1 MKMISFNQIGFRYR
15 LGSQVFRDF
24 SLTLS
29 PGHVYGVLGE
39 NGVGKS
45 TLMKL
50 ASGVL
55 IPTAGSVTIDGREA
69 SLREESS
76 MAKIIYLPEE
86 FSLPA
91 LTLDEFRAVT
101 APFYPSFSDESFE
114 ECCRVLD
121 VVRDRRLDKLSMGQ
135 RKRAYLAFAF
145 ATGAQWLLLDEP
157 TNGLDV
163 AAKEAFRRLVA
174 RYADEGRSVVI
185 STHSVREIES
195 LIDHLIILD
204 RRGIVLDASM
214 CEIGRRLRFGRISAD
229 EQSKRY
235 EEPLFSESTLAGTS
249 GVVVNTTDEE
259 SPVDIEMLFMA
270 SLRSTERLR
279 VLFNTKTE

>member
-1 MKMISFNQIGFRYR
+1 MKMISFNQLGFRYR

-24 SLTLS
+24 SMTLS

-69 SLREESS
+69 SLREEAT

-91 LTLDEFRAVT
+91 LTLDEFRKVT
-101 APFYPSFSDESFE
+101 TPFYPSFSDESFE

-145 ATGAQWLLLDEP
+145 ACRAEWLLLDEP

-174 RYADEGRSVVI
+174 RYVEEGQSIII
-185 STHSVREIES
+185 STHSVREIDS

-204 RRGIVLDASM
+204 RKGIVLDASID
-214 CEIGRRLRFGRISAD
+214 EIGSRLRFGRCSA
-229 EQSKRY
+229 E
-235 EEPLFSESTLAGTS
+235 EEPLYSESTLAGTS

-279 VLFNTKTE
+279 RLFNTKTE

>member
-1 MKMISFNQIGFRYR
+1 MKMISFNQLGFRYR
-15 LGSQVFRDF
+15 LGSQVFRDL
-24 SLTLS
+24 SMTLS

-55 IPTAGSVTIDGREA
+55 IPTVGSVTIDGREA
-69 SLREESS
+69 SLREEAT

-91 LTLDEFRAVT
+91 LSLDEFRKVT
-101 APFYPSFSDESFE
+101 ASFYPSFSDESFE

-145 ATGAQWLLLDEP
+145 ACRAEWLLLDEP

-174 RYADEGRSVVI
+174 RYVDEGQSIII
-185 STHSVREIES
+185 STHSVREIDS

-204 RRGIVLDASM
+204 RKGIVLDASIG
-214 CEIGRRLRFGRISAD
+214 EIGSLLRFGRCSA
-229 EQSKRY
+229 
-235 EEPLFSESTLAGTS
+235 EEESLYSESTLAGTS

-279 VLFNTKTE
+279 RLFNTKTE

>member
-1 MKMISFNQIGFRYR
+1 MKMISFNQLGFRYR

-24 SLTLS
+24 SMTLS

-69 SLREESS
+69 SLREEAT

-91 LTLDEFRAVT
+91 LTLDEFRKVT

-145 ATGAQWLLLDEP
+145 ACRAEWLLLDEP

-174 RYADEGRSVVI
+174 RYVDEGQSIII
-185 STHSVREIES
+185 STHSVREIDS

-204 RRGIVLDASM
+204 RKGIVLDASIG
-214 CEIGRRLRFGRISAD
+214 EIGSRLRFGRCSA
-229 EQSKRY
+229 K
-235 EEPLFSESTLAGTS
+235 EEPLYSESTLAGTS

-279 VLFNTKTE
+279 RLFNTKTE

>member
-1 MKMISFNQIGFRYR
+1 MKMISFNQLGFRYR

-24 SLTLS
+24 SMTLS

-69 SLREESS
+69 SLREEAT

-91 LTLDEFRAVT
+91 LTLDEFRKVT
-101 APFYPSFSDESFE
+101 TPFYPSFSNESFE

-145 ATGAQWLLLDEP
+145 ACRAEWLLLDEP

-174 RYADEGRSVVI
+174 RYVDEGQSIII
-185 STHSVREIES
+185 STHSVREIDS

-204 RRGIVLDASM
+204 RKGIVLDASIG
-214 CEIGRRLRFGRISAD
+214 EIGSRLRFGRCSA
-229 EQSKRY
+229 E
-235 EEPLFSESTLAGTS
+235 EEPLYSESTLAGTS

-259 SPVDIEMLFMA
+259 SPVDIEMLLMA

-279 VLFNTKTE
+279 RLFNTKTE

>member
-1 MKMISFNQIGFRYR
+1 MKMISFNQLGFRYR

-24 SLTLS
+24 SMTLS
-29 PGHVYGVLGE
+29 PGQVYGVLGE

-55 IPTAGSVTIDGREA
+55 IPTAGSVTIDGRNA
-69 SLREESS
+69 SLREEAT

-91 LTLDEFRAVT
+91 LTLDEFRKVT
-101 APFYPSFSDESFE
+101 TPFYPSFSDESFE

-145 ATGAQWLLLDEP
+145 ACRAEWLLLDEP

-174 RYADEGRSVVI
+174 RYVDEGQSIII
-185 STHSVREIES
+185 STHSVREIDS

-204 RRGIVLDASM
+204 RKGIVLDASIG
-214 CEIGRRLRFGRISAD
+214 EIGSRLRFGRCSA
-229 EQSKRY
+229 E
-235 EEPLFSESTLAGTS
+235 EEPLYSESTLAGTS

-279 VLFNTKTE
+279 RLFNTKTE

>member
-1 MKMISFNQIGFRYR
+1 MKMISFNQLGFRYR

-24 SLTLS
+24 SMTLS

-69 SLREESS
+69 SLREEAT

-91 LTLDEFRAVT
+91 LTLDEFRKVT

-145 ATGAQWLLLDEP
+145 ACRAEWLLLDEP

-174 RYADEGRSVVI
+174 RYVDEGQSIII
-185 STHSVREIES
+185 STHSVREIDS

-204 RRGIVLDASM
+204 RKGIVLNASIG
-214 CEIGRRLRFGRISAD
+214 EIGSRLRFGCCSA
-229 EQSKRY
+229 E
-235 EEPLFSESTLAGTS
+235 EEPLYSESTLAGTS

-279 VLFNTKTE
+279 RLFNTKTE

>member
-1 MKMISFNQIGFRYR
+1 MKMISFNQLGFRYR

-24 SLTLS
+24 SMTLS

-55 IPTAGSVTIDGREA
+55 IPTVGSVTIDGREA
-69 SLREESS
+69 SLREEAT

-91 LTLDEFRAVT
+91 LTLDEFRKVT
-101 APFYPSFSDESFE
+101 TPFYPSFSDESFE

-145 ATGAQWLLLDEP
+145 ACRAEWLLLDEP

-174 RYADEGRSVVI
+174 RYVDEGQSIII
-185 STHSVREIES
+185 STHSVREIDS

-204 RRGIVLDASM
+204 RKGIVLDASIG
-214 CEIGRRLRFGRISAD
+214 EIGSRLRFGRCSA
-229 EQSKRY
+229 E
-235 EEPLFSESTLAGTS
+235 EEPLYSESTLAGTS

-279 VLFNTKTE
+279 RLFNTKTE

>member
-1 MKMISFNQIGFRYR
+1 MKMISFNQLGFRYR

-24 SLTLS
+24 SMTLS

-55 IPTAGSVTIDGREA
+55 IPTVGSVTIDGREA
-69 SLREESS
+69 SLREEAT

-91 LTLDEFRAVT
+91 LTLDEFRKVT

-145 ATGAQWLLLDEP
+145 ACRAEWLLLDEP

-174 RYADEGRSVVI
+174 RYVDEGQSIII
-185 STHSVREIES
+185 STHSVREIDS

-204 RRGIVLDASM
+204 RKGIVLNASIG
-214 CEIGRRLRFGRISAD
+214 EIGSRLRFGRCSA
-229 EQSKRY
+229 E
-235 EEPLFSESTLAGTS
+235 EEPLYSESTLAGTS

-279 VLFNTKTE
+279 RLFNTKTE

>member
-24 SLTLS
+24 SMTLS

-69 SLREESS
+69 SLREEAT

-91 LTLDEFRAVT
+91 LTLDEFRKVT

-114 ECCRVLD
+114 EYCRVLD

-145 ATGAQWLLLDEP
+145 ACRAEWLLLDEP

-174 RYADEGRSVVI
+174 RYVDEGQSIII
-185 STHSVREIES
+185 STHSVREIDS

-204 RRGIVLDASM
+204 RKGIVLDASIG
-214 CEIGRRLRFGRISAD
+214 EIGSRLRFGRCSA
-229 EQSKRY
+229 E
-235 EEPLFSESTLAGTS
+235 EEPLYSESTLAGTS

-259 SPVDIEMLFMA
+259 SPVDIEMLFMS

-279 VLFNTKTE
+279 RLFNTKTE

>member
-1 MKMISFNQIGFRYR
+1 MKMISFNQLGFRYR

-24 SLTLS
+24 SMTLS

-69 SLREESS
+69 SLREEAT

-91 LTLDEFRAVT
+91 LTLDEFRKVT
-101 APFYPSFSDESFE
+101 TPFYPSFSDESFE

-145 ATGAQWLLLDEP
+145 ACRAEWLLLDEP

-174 RYADEGRSVVI
+174 RYVDEGQSIII
-185 STHSVREIES
+185 STHSVREIDS

-204 RRGIVLDASM
+204 RKGIVLDASIG
-214 CEIGRRLRFGRISAD
+214 EIGSRLRFGRCSA
-229 EQSKRY
+229 E
-235 EEPLFSESTLAGTS
+235 EEPLYSESTLAGTS

-279 VLFNTKTE
+279 RLFNPKTE

>member
-1 MKMISFNQIGFRYR
+1 MKMISFNQLGFRYR

-24 SLTLS
+24 SMTLS

-69 SLREESS
+69 SLREEAT

-91 LTLDEFRAVT
+91 LTLDEFRKVT
-101 APFYPSFSDESFE
+101 TPFYPSFSDESFE

-121 VVRDRRLDKLSMGQ
+121 VMRDRRLDKLSMGQ

-145 ATGAQWLLLDEP
+145 ACRAEWLLLDEP

-174 RYADEGRSVVI
+174 RYVDEGQSIII
-185 STHSVREIES
+185 STHSVREIDS

-204 RRGIVLDASM
+204 RKGIVLDASIG
-214 CEIGRRLRFGRISAD
+214 EIGSRLRFGRCSA
-229 EQSKRY
+229 E
-235 EEPLFSESTLAGTS
+235 EEPLYSESTLAGTS

-279 VLFNTKTE
+279 RLFNTKTE

>member
-1 MKMISFNQIGFRYR
+1 MKMISFNQLGFRYR

-24 SLTLS
+24 SMTLS

-69 SLREESS
+69 SLREEAT

-91 LTLDEFRAVT
+91 LTLEEFRKVT
-101 APFYPSFSDESFE
+101 TPFYPSFSDESFE

-145 ATGAQWLLLDEP
+145 ACRAEWLLLDEP

-174 RYADEGRSVVI
+174 RYVDEGQSIII
-185 STHSVREIES
+185 STHSVREIDS

-204 RRGIVLDASM
+204 RKGIVLDASIG
-214 CEIGRRLRFGRISAD
+214 EIGSRLRFGRCSA
-229 EQSKRY
+229 E
-235 EEPLFSESTLAGTS
+235 EEPLYSESTLAGTS

-279 VLFNTKTE
+279 RLFNTKPE

>member
-1 MKMISFNQIGFRYR
+1 MKMISFNQLGFRYR

-24 SLTLS
+24 SMTLS

-69 SLREESS
+69 SLREEAT

-91 LTLDEFRAVT
+91 LTLDEFRKVT
-101 APFYPSFSDESFE
+101 TPFYPSFSDESFE
-114 ECCRVLD
+114 ECCRLLD

-145 ATGAQWLLLDEP
+145 ACRAEWLLLDEP

-174 RYADEGRSVVI
+174 RYVDEGHSIII
-185 STHSVREIES
+185 STHSVREIDS

-204 RRGIVLDASM
+204 RKGIVLDASIG
-214 CEIGRRLRFGRISAD
+214 EIGSRLRFGRCSA
-229 EQSKRY
+229 E
-235 EEPLFSESTLAGTS
+235 EEPLYSESTLAGTS

-279 VLFNTKTE
+279 RLFNTKTE

>member
-1 MKMISFNQIGFRYR
+1 MKMISFNQLGFRYR

-24 SLTLS
+24 SMTLS

-69 SLREESS
+69 SLREEST

-91 LTLDEFRAVT
+91 LTLDEFRKVT
-101 APFYPSFSDESFE
+101 TPFYPSFSDESFE

-145 ATGAQWLLLDEP
+145 ACRAEWLLLDEP

-174 RYADEGRSVVI
+174 RYVDEGQSIII
-185 STHSVREIES
+185 STHSVREIDS

-204 RRGIVLDASM
+204 RKGIVLDASIG
-214 CEIGRRLRFGRISAD
+214 EIGNRLRFGRCSA
-229 EQSKRY
+229 E
-235 EEPLFSESTLAGTS
+235 EEPLYSESTLAGTS

-279 VLFNTKTE
+279 RLFNTKTE

>member
-1 MKMISFNQIGFRYR
+1 MKMISFNQLGFRYR

-24 SLTLS
+24 SMTLS

-69 SLREESS
+69 SLREEAT

-91 LTLDEFRAVT
+91 LTLDEFRKVT

-145 ATGAQWLLLDEP
+145 ACRAEWLLLDEP

-174 RYADEGRSVVI
+174 RYVDEGQSIII
-185 STHSVREIES
+185 STHSVREIDS

-204 RRGIVLDASM
+204 RKGIVLDASIG
-214 CEIGRRLRFGRISAD
+214 EIGGRLRFGRCSA
-229 EQSKRY
+229 E
-235 EEPLFSESTLAGTS
+235 EEPLYSESTLAGTS

-279 VLFNTKTE
+279 RLFNTKTE

>member
-1 MKMISFNQIGFRYR
+1 MKMISFNQLGFRYR

-24 SLTLS
+24 SMTLS

-69 SLREESS
+69 SLREEAT

-91 LTLDEFRAVT
+91 LTLEEFRKVT
-101 APFYPSFSDESFE
+101 TPFYPSFSDESFE

-145 ATGAQWLLLDEP
+145 ACRAEWLLLDEP

-174 RYADEGRSVVI
+174 RYVDEGQSIII
-185 STHSVREIES
+185 STHSVREIDS

-204 RRGIVLDASM
+204 RKGIVLDASIG
-214 CEIGRRLRFGRISAD
+214 EIGSRLRFGRCSA
-229 EQSKRY
+229 E
-235 EEPLFSESTLAGTS
+235 EEPLYSESTLAGTS

-279 VLFNTKTE
+279 RLFNTKTE

>member
-1 MKMISFNQIGFRYR
+1 MKMISFNQLGFRYR

-24 SLTLS
+24 SMTLS

-55 IPTAGSVTIDGREA
+55 IPTAGSVTINGREA
-69 SLREESS
+69 SLREEAT

-91 LTLDEFRAVT
+91 LTLDEFRKVT
-101 APFYPSFSDESFE
+101 TPFYPSFSDESFE

-145 ATGAQWLLLDEP
+145 ACRAEWLLLDEP

-174 RYADEGRSVVI
+174 RYVDEGQSIII
-185 STHSVREIES
+185 STHSVREIDS

-204 RRGIVLDASM
+204 RKGIVLDASIG
-214 CEIGRRLRFGRISAD
+214 EIGSRLRFGRCSA
-229 EQSKRY
+229 E
-235 EEPLFSESTLAGTS
+235 EEPLYSESTLAGTS

-279 VLFNTKTE
+279 RLFNTKTE

>member
-1 MKMISFNQIGFRYR
+1 MKMISFNQLGFRYR
-15 LGSQVFRDF
+15 LGSQVFHDF
-24 SLTLS
+24 SMTLS

-69 SLREESS
+69 SLREEAT

-91 LTLDEFRAVT
+91 LTLDEFRKVT
-101 APFYPSFSDESFE
+101 TPFYPSFSDESFE

-145 ATGAQWLLLDEP
+145 ACRAEWLLLDEP

-174 RYADEGRSVVI
+174 RYVDEGQSIII
-185 STHSVREIES
+185 STHSVREIDS

-204 RRGIVLDASM
+204 RKGIVLDASIG
-214 CEIGRRLRFGRISAD
+214 EIGSRLRFGRCSA
-229 EQSKRY
+229 E
-235 EEPLFSESTLAGTS
+235 EEPLYSESTLAGTS

-259 SPVDIEMLFMA
+259 SSVDIEMLFMA
-270 SLRSTERLR
+270 SLCSTERLR
-279 VLFNTKTE
+279 TLFNTKTE

>member
-1 MKMISFNQIGFRYR
+1 MKMISFNQLGFRYR

-24 SLTLS
+24 SMTLS

-69 SLREESS
+69 SLREEAT

-91 LTLDEFRAVT
+91 LTLDEFRKVT
-101 APFYPSFSDESFE
+101 TPFYPSFSDESFE

-145 ATGAQWLLLDEP
+145 ACRAEWLLLDEP

-174 RYADEGRSVVI
+174 RYVDEGQSIII
-185 STHSVREIES
+185 STHSVREIDS

-204 RRGIVLDASM
+204 RKGIVLDASIG
-214 CEIGRRLRFGRISAD
+214 EIGNRLRFGRCSA
-229 EQSKRY
+229 E
-235 EEPLFSESTLAGTS
+235 EEPLYSESTLAGTS

-279 VLFNTKTE
+279 RLFNTKTE

>member
-1 MKMISFNQIGFRYR
+1 MKMISFNQLGFRYR

-24 SLTLS
+24 SMTLS

-69 SLREESS
+69 SLREEAT

-91 LTLDEFRAVT
+91 LTLDEFRKVT
-101 APFYPSFSDESFE
+101 TPFYPSFSDESFE

-145 ATGAQWLLLDEP
+145 ACRAEWLLLDEP

-163 AAKEAFRRLVA
+163 AAKETFRRLVA
-174 RYADEGRSVVI
+174 RYVDEGQSIII
-185 STHSVREIES
+185 STHSVREIDS

-204 RRGIVLDASM
+204 RKGIVLDASIG
-214 CEIGRRLRFGRISAD
+214 EIGSRLRFGRCSA
-229 EQSKRY
+229 E
-235 EEPLFSESTLAGTS
+235 EEPLYSESTLAGTS

-279 VLFNTKTE
+279 RLFNTKTE

>member
-1 MKMISFNQIGFRYR
+1 MKMISFNQLGFRYR

-24 SLTLS
+24 SMTLS

-69 SLREESS
+69 SLREEAT

-91 LTLDEFRAVT
+91 LTLDEFRKVT
-101 APFYPSFSDESFE
+101 TPFYPSFSDESFE

-145 ATGAQWLLLDEP
+145 ACRAEWLLLDEP

-174 RYADEGRSVVI
+174 RYVDEGQSIII
-185 STHSVREIES
+185 STHSVREIDS

-204 RRGIVLDASM
+204 RKGIVLDASIG
-214 CEIGRRLRFGRISAD
+214 EIGSRLRFGRCSA
-229 EQSKRY
+229 E
-235 EEPLFSESTLAGTS
+235 EEPLYSESTLAGTS
-249 GVVVNTTDEE
+249 GLVVNTTDEE

-279 VLFNTKTE
+279 RLFNTKTE

>member
-1 MKMISFNQIGFRYR
+1 MKMISFNQLGFRYR

-24 SLTLS
+24 SMTLS

-69 SLREESS
+69 SLREEAT

-91 LTLDEFRAVT
+91 LTLDEFRKVT
-101 APFYPSFSDESFE
+101 TPFYPSFSDESFE

-145 ATGAQWLLLDEP
+145 ACRAEWLLLDEP

-174 RYADEGRSVVI
+174 RYVDEGQSIII
-185 STHSVREIES
+185 STHSVREIDS

-204 RRGIVLDASM
+204 RKGIVLDAS
-214 CEIGRRLRFGRISAD
+214 IGKIGSRLRFGRCSA
-229 EQSKRY
+229 E
-235 EEPLFSESTLAGTS
+235 EEPLYSESTLAGTS

-279 VLFNTKTE
+279 RLFNTKTE

>member
-1 MKMISFNQIGFRYR
+1 MKMISFNQLGFRYR

-24 SLTLS
+24 SMTLS

-69 SLREESS
+69 SLREEAT

-91 LTLDEFRAVT
+91 LTLDEFRKVT
-101 APFYPSFSDESFE
+101 TPFYPSFSDESFE

-145 ATGAQWLLLDEP
+145 ACRAEWLLLDEP

-174 RYADEGRSVVI
+174 RYIDEGQSIII
-185 STHSVREIES
+185 STHSVREIDS

-204 RRGIVLDASM
+204 RKGIVLDASIG
-214 CEIGRRLRFGRISAD
+214 EIGSRLRFGRCSA
-229 EQSKRY
+229 E
-235 EEPLFSESTLAGTS
+235 EEPLYSESTLAGTS

-279 VLFNTKTE
+279 RLFNTKTE

>member
-1 MKMISFNQIGFRYR
+1 MKMISFNQLGFRYR

-24 SLTLS
+24 SMTLS

-69 SLREESS
+69 SLREEAT

-91 LTLDEFRAVT
+91 LTLDEFRKVT
-101 APFYPSFSDESFE
+101 TPFYPSFSNESFE

-145 ATGAQWLLLDEP
+145 ACRAEWLLLDEP

-174 RYADEGRSVVI
+174 RYVDEGQSIII
-185 STHSVREIES
+185 STHSVREIDS

-204 RRGIVLDASM
+204 RKGIVLDASIG
-214 CEIGRRLRFGRISAD
+214 EIGSRLRFGRCSA
-229 EQSKRY
+229 E
-235 EEPLFSESTLAGTS
+235 EEPLYSESTLAGTS

-279 VLFNTKTE
+279 RLFNTKTE

>member
-1 MKMISFNQIGFRYR
+1 MKMISFNQLGFRYR

-24 SLTLS
+24 SMTLS

-55 IPTAGSVTIDGREA
+55 IPTAGSVTIDGCEA
-69 SLREESS
+69 SLREEAT

-91 LTLDEFRAVT
+91 LTLDVFRKVT
-101 APFYPSFSDESFE
+101 TPFYPSFSDESFE

-145 ATGAQWLLLDEP
+145 ACRAEWLLLDEP

-174 RYADEGRSVVI
+174 RYVDEGQSIII
-185 STHSVREIES
+185 STHSVREIDS

-204 RRGIVLDASM
+204 RKGIVLDASIG
-214 CEIGRRLRFGRISAD
+214 EIGSRLCFGRCSA
-229 EQSKRY
+229 E
-235 EEPLFSESTLAGTS
+235 EEPLYSESTLAGTS

-279 VLFNTKTE
+279 RLFNTKTE

>member
-1 MKMISFNQIGFRYR
+1 MKMISFNQLGFRYR

-24 SLTLS
+24 SMTLS

-69 SLREESS
+69 SLREEAT

-91 LTLDEFRAVT
+91 LTLDEFRKVT
-101 APFYPSFSDESFE
+101 TPFYPSFSDESFE

-145 ATGAQWLLLDEP
+145 ACRAEWLLLDEP

-174 RYADEGRSVVI
+174 RYVDEGQSIII
-185 STHSVREIES
+185 STHSVREIDS

-204 RRGIVLDASM
+204 RKGIVLDASIG
-214 CEIGRRLRFGRISAD
+214 EIGSRLRFGRCSA
-229 EQSKRY
+229 E
-235 EEPLFSESTLAGTS
+235 EEPLYSESTLAGTS

-279 VLFNTKTE
+279 RLFNNKTE

>member
-1 MKMISFNQIGFRYR
+1 MKMISFNQLGFRYR

-24 SLTLS
+24 SMTLS

-69 SLREESS
+69 SLREEAT

-91 LTLDEFRAVT
+91 LTLDEFRKVT
-101 APFYPSFSDESFE
+101 TPFYPSFSDESFE
-114 ECCRVLD
+114 ECSRVLD
-121 VVRDRRLDKLSMGQ
+121 VVRDKRLDKLSMGQ

-145 ATGAQWLLLDEP
+145 ACRAEWLLLDEP

-174 RYADEGRSVVI
+174 RYIDEGQSIII
-185 STHSVREIES
+185 STHSVREIDS

-204 RRGIVLDASM
+204 RKGIVLDASIG
-214 CEIGRRLRFGRISAD
+214 EIGSRLRFGRCSA
-229 EQSKRY
+229 E
-235 EEPLFSESTLAGTS
+235 EEPLYSESTLAGTS

-279 VLFNTKTE
+279 RLFNTKTE

>member
-1 MKMISFNQIGFRYR
+1 MKMISFNQLGFRYR

-24 SLTLS
+24 SMTLS

-55 IPTAGSVTIDGREA
+55 IPTAGSVTIDGCNA
-69 SLREESS
+69 SLREEAT

-91 LTLDEFRAVT
+91 LTLDEFRKVT
-101 APFYPSFSDESFE
+101 TPFYPSFSDESFE

-145 ATGAQWLLLDEP
+145 ACRAEWLLLDEP

-174 RYADEGRSVVI
+174 RYVDEGQSIII
-185 STHSVREIES
+185 STHSVREIDS

-204 RRGIVLDASM
+204 RKGIVLDASIG
-214 CEIGRRLRFGRISAD
+214 EIGSRLRFGRCSA
-229 EQSKRY
+229 E
-235 EEPLFSESTLAGTS
+235 EEPLYSESTLAGTS

-279 VLFNTKTE
+279 RLFNTKTE

>member
-24 SLTLS
+24 SMTLS

-69 SLREESS
+69 SLREEAT

-91 LTLDEFRAVT
+91 LTLDEFRKVT
-101 APFYPSFSDESFE
+101 TPFYPSFSDESFE

-145 ATGAQWLLLDEP
+145 ACRAEWLLLDEP

-174 RYADEGRSVVI
+174 RYVDEGQSIII
-185 STHSVREIES
+185 STHSVREIDS

-204 RRGIVLDASM
+204 RKGIVLDASIG
-214 CEIGRRLRFGRISAD
+214 EIGSRLRFGRCSA
-229 EQSKRY
+229 E
-235 EEPLFSESTLAGTS
+235 EEPLYSESTLAGTS

-279 VLFNTKTE
+279 RLFNTKTE

>member
-1 MKMISFNQIGFRYR
+1 MKMISFNQLGFRYR
-15 LGSQVFRDF
+15 LGSQVFRDL
-24 SLTLS
+24 SMTLS

-55 IPTAGSVTIDGREA
+55 IPTVGSVTIDGREA
-69 SLREESS
+69 SLREEAT

-91 LTLDEFRAVT
+91 LTLDEFRKVT

-145 ATGAQWLLLDEP
+145 ACRAEWLLLDEP

-174 RYADEGRSVVI
+174 RYVDEGQSIII
-185 STHSVREIES
+185 STHSVREIDS

-204 RRGIVLDASM
+204 RKGIVLDASIG
-214 CEIGRRLRFGRISAD
+214 EIGSRLRFGRCSA
-229 EQSKRY
+229 E
-235 EEPLFSESTLAGTS
+235 EEPLYSESTLAGTS

-279 VLFNTKTE
+279 RLFNTKTE

>member
-1 MKMISFNQIGFRYR
+1 MKMISFNQLGFRYR

-24 SLTLS
+24 SMTLS

-69 SLREESS
+69 SLREEAT

-91 LTLDEFRAVT
+91 LTLDEFRKVT
-101 APFYPSFSDESFE
+101 TPFYPSFSDESFE

-145 ATGAQWLLLDEP
+145 ACRAEWLLLDEP

-174 RYADEGRSVVI
+174 RYVDEGQSIII
-185 STHSVREIES
+185 STHSVREIDS

-204 RRGIVLDASM
+204 RKGIVLDASIG
-214 CEIGRRLRFGRISAD
+214 EIGSRLRFGRCSA
-229 EQSKRY
+229 E
-235 EEPLFSESTLAGTS
+235 EEPLYSESTLAGTS

-259 SPVDIEMLFMA
+259 SSVDIEMLFMA
-270 SLRSTERLR
+270 SLCSTERLR
-279 VLFNTKTE
+279 TLFNTKTE

>member
-1 MKMISFNQIGFRYR
+1 
-15 LGSQVFRDF
+15 
-24 SLTLS
+24 
-29 PGHVYGVLGE
+29 

-69 SLREESS
+69 SLREEAT
-76 MAKIIYLPEE
+76 MAKIIYLPED

-91 LTLDEFRAVT
+91 LTLDEFRKVT
-101 APFYPSFSDESFE
+101 TPFYPSFSDESFE

-145 ATGAQWLLLDEP
+145 ACRAEWLLLDEP

-174 RYADEGRSVVI
+174 RYVDEGQSIII
-185 STHSVREIES
+185 STHSVREIDS

-204 RRGIVLDASM
+204 RKGIVLDASIG
-214 CEIGRRLRFGRISAD
+214 EIGSRLRFGRCSA
-229 EQSKRY
+229 E
-235 EEPLFSESTLAGTS
+235 EEPLYSESTLAGTS

-279 VLFNTKTE
+279 RLFNTKTE

>member
-1 MKMISFNQIGFRYR
+1 MKMISFNQLGFRYR

-24 SLTLS
+24 SMTLS

-69 SLREESS
+69 SLREEAT

-91 LTLDEFRAVT
+91 LTLDEFRKVT
-101 APFYPSFSDESFE
+101 TPFYPSFSDESFE

-121 VVRDRRLDKLSMGQ
+121 VVRNRRLDKLSMGQ

-145 ATGAQWLLLDEP
+145 ACRAEWLLLDEP

-174 RYADEGRSVVI
+174 RYVDEGQSIII
-185 STHSVREIES
+185 STHSVREIDS

-204 RRGIVLDASM
+204 RKGIVLDASIG
-214 CEIGRRLRFGRISAD
+214 EIGSRLRFGRCSA
-229 EQSKRY
+229 E
-235 EEPLFSESTLAGTS
+235 EEPLYSESTLAGTS

-279 VLFNTKTE
+279 RLFNTKTE

>member
-1 MKMISFNQIGFRYR
+1 MKMISFNQLGFRYR

-24 SLTLS
+24 SMTLS

-69 SLREESS
+69 SLREEAT

-91 LTLDEFRAVT
+91 LTLDEFRKVT

-114 ECCRVLD
+114 ECCRELD

-145 ATGAQWLLLDEP
+145 ACRAEWLLLDEP

-174 RYADEGRSVVI
+174 RYVDEGQSIII
-185 STHSVREIES
+185 STHSVREIDS

-204 RRGIVLDASM
+204 RKGIVLDASIG
-214 CEIGRRLRFGRISAD
+214 EIGSRLRFGRCSA
-229 EQSKRY
+229 E
-235 EEPLFSESTLAGTS
+235 EEPLYSESTLAGTS

-279 VLFNTKTE
+279 RLFNTKTE

>member
-1 MKMISFNQIGFRYR
+1 MKMISFNQLGFRYR

-24 SLTLS
+24 SMTLS

-69 SLREESS
+69 SLREEAT

-91 LTLDEFRAVT
+91 LTLDEFRKVT

-145 ATGAQWLLLDEP
+145 ACRAEWLLLDEP

-174 RYADEGRSVVI
+174 RYVDEGQSIII
-185 STHSVREIES
+185 STHSVREIDS

-204 RRGIVLDASM
+204 RKGIVLDASIG
-214 CEIGRRLRFGRISAD
+214 EIGSRLHFGRCSA
-229 EQSKRY
+229 E
-235 EEPLFSESTLAGTS
+235 EEPLYSESTLAGTS

-279 VLFNTKTE
+279 RLFNTKTE

>member
-1 MKMISFNQIGFRYR
+1 MKMISFNQLGFRYR

-24 SLTLS
+24 SMTLS

-69 SLREESS
+69 SLREEAT

-91 LTLDEFRAVT
+91 LTLDEFRKVT
-101 APFYPSFSDESFE
+101 TPFYPSFSDESFE

-145 ATGAQWLLLDEP
+145 ACRAEWLLLDEP

-174 RYADEGRSVVI
+174 RYIDEGQSIII
-185 STHSVREIES
+185 STHSVREIDS

-204 RRGIVLDASM
+204 RKGIVLDASIG
-214 CEIGRRLRFGRISAD
+214 EIGSRLRFGRCSA
-229 EQSKRY
+229 E
-235 EEPLFSESTLAGTS
+235 EEPLYSESTLAGTS

-259 SPVDIEMLFMA
+259 GPVDIEMLFMA

-279 VLFNTKTE
+279 RLFNTKTE

>member
-1 MKMISFNQIGFRYR
+1 MKMISFNQLGFRYR

-24 SLTLS
+24 SMTLS

-55 IPTAGSVTIDGREA
+55 IPTAGSVTIDGRNA
-69 SLREESS
+69 SLREEAT

-91 LTLDEFRAVT
+91 LTLDEFRKVT
-101 APFYPSFSDESFE
+101 TPFYPSFSDESFE

-145 ATGAQWLLLDEP
+145 ACRAEWLLLDEP

-174 RYADEGRSVVI
+174 RYVDEGQSIII
-185 STHSVREIES
+185 STHSVREIDS

-204 RRGIVLDASM
+204 RKGIVLDASIG
-214 CEIGRRLRFGRISAD
+214 EIGSRLRFGRCSA
-229 EQSKRY
+229 E
-235 EEPLFSESTLAGTS
+235 EEPLYSESTLAGTS

-279 VLFNTKTE
+279 RLFNTKTE

>member
-1 MKMISFNQIGFRYR
+1 MKMISFNQLGFRYR

-24 SLTLS
+24 SMTLS

-69 SLREESS
+69 SLREEAT

-91 LTLDEFRAVT
+91 LTLDEFRKVT
-101 APFYPSFSDESFE
+101 TPFYPSFSDESFE

-145 ATGAQWLLLDEP
+145 ACRAEWLLLDEP

-174 RYADEGRSVVI
+174 RYVDEGQSIII
-185 STHSVREIES
+185 STHSVREIDS

-204 RRGIVLDASM
+204 RKGIVLDASIG
-214 CEIGRRLRFGRISAD
+214 EIGSRLRFGRCSA
-229 EQSKRY
+229 E
-235 EEPLFSESTLAGTS
+235 EEPLYSESTLAGTS

-279 VLFNTKTE
+279 RLFNTKTE

>member
-1 MKMISFNQIGFRYR
+1 MKMISFNQLGFRYR

-24 SLTLS
+24 SMTLS

-69 SLREESS
+69 SLREEAT

-91 LTLDEFRAVT
+91 LTLDEFRKVT
-101 APFYPSFSDESFE
+101 TPFYPSFSDESFE
-114 ECCRVLD
+114 ECSRVLD

-145 ATGAQWLLLDEP
+145 ACRAEWLLLDEP

-174 RYADEGRSVVI
+174 RYIDEGQSIII
-185 STHSVREIES
+185 STHSVREIDS

-204 RRGIVLDASM
+204 RKGIVLDASIG
-214 CEIGRRLRFGRISAD
+214 EIGSRLRFGRCSA
-229 EQSKRY
+229 E
-235 EEPLFSESTLAGTS
+235 EEPLYSESTLAGTS

-279 VLFNTKTE
+279 RLFNTKTE